1 VLTLRQLRYLDALA
15 RHRNF
20 GRAADECAV
29 SQPALSMQIH
39 DLEELLGG
47 ELIERRQG
55 DAMLTER
62 GQAIADRAA
71 FILRAARDLVDFAI
85 HSDRLLHGT
94 LRLGII
100 PTLAPYIL
108 PHVLPKLQRD
118 YPNLQLTIVE
128 AQIKTLLTELARAN
142 IDLIV
147 SALPLERD
155 DVETLHLFED
165 RFLLAVPAS
174 DPLPE
179 EDRVTI
185 YDVEKR
191 NLLLLE
197 ECHNLQV
204 LMYSA
209 GVRNDTNNDF
219 FATSLT
225 TIMQMVASGYGVTL
239 LPEVAVDV
247 GLRDSRVKLLRFF
260 DPQPQRS
267 VGLIWRRTSPRR
279 ADFYAFGQSAAEA
292 LSPRLRVNR
301 DLIRSLGAPLPAD
314 KSRAKRRGSKL
325 IAQNNGNAL

>member
-1 VLTLRQLRYLDALA
+1 MLTLRQLRYLDALA

-62 GQAIADRAA
+62 GLAIADRAA
-71 FILRAARDLVDFAI
+71 FILKAARDLMDFAL
-85 HSDRLLHGT
+85 HTDGLLTGT

-108 PHVLPKLQRD
+108 PHVVPKLRRD
-118 YPNLQLTIVE
+118 YPDLHLTIVE
-128 AQIKTLLTELARAN
+128 MQTKGLLVELARAN
-142 IDLIV
+142 IDLII

-165 RFLLAVPAS
+165 RFLLAVPAD
-174 DPLPE
+174 DPFPE
-179 EDRVTI
+179 QERVTI

-209 GVRNDTNNDF
+209 GVRGDTNNDF
-219 FATSLT
+219 FAASLT
-225 TIMQMVASGYGVTL
+225 TIMQMVANGYGVTL

-247 GLRDSRVKLLRFF
+247 GLRDSRVKLLRFS
-260 DPQPQRS
+260 DPQPQRN

-292 LSPRLRVNR
+292 LSPLLRVNR
-301 DLIRSLGAPLPAD
+301 DLMRTLGSPVRGE
-314 KSRAKRRGSKL
+314 KSRSKRRGTKL